1 MKINMTR
8 RSPPPYSVE
17 SQPISL
23 PMRYPLI
30 FALVTLATFTLP
42 ATAQK
47 GKSKGG
53 LRKQSETQG
62 NYRVTVVEIPENV
75 NSGFVRLKPKVLLYR
90 PIETSKKKLPLIV
103 TLHGSGGGRR
113 DIEQKKWQGA
123 INQLLKT
130 ENPGFEA
137 MLVEPQS
144 DGEWDPKSLQRM
156 LDQILRENPEVDSN
170 RLYCMGYSMG
180 GKGTW
185 EWAMHYPDRFAAI
198 IPKGFIPDLS
208 RINSMVDLPI
218 WAMVGDKDSKPR
230 VEGIPAMEKAL
241 KELGSNKVKISV
253 FEGANHATAAG
264 RSREE
269 AGVWEWLFSWAK
281 E

>member
-1 MKINMTR
+1 M
-8 RSPPPYSVE
+8 
-17 SQPISL
+17 Q
-23 PMRYPLI
+23 YPLI

-130 ENPGFEA
+130 ENPEFEA
-137 MLVEPQS
+137 VVVEPQS
-144 DGEWDPKSLQRM
+144 DGEWDPQSLQRM
-156 LDQILRENPEVDSN
+156 LDHILSENPVIDTS

-185 EWAMHYPDRFAAI
+185 EWAMNYPDRFAAI

-208 RINSMVDLPI
+208 KINSMVDLPI